1 MPVLQTRCA
10 RESHQAILTH
20 KLAMELA
27 LPEGSMQDELLA
39 RIERHLACMY
49 GVSRA
54 GYSNLMRDV
63 LVVEFDPGIT
73 TATAV
78 YQRASSL
85 CPVKRKVQF

>member
-1 MPVLQTRCA
+1 MPLLQTRFA

-27 LPEGSMQDELLA
+27 LPDTAPEGLPG
-39 RIERHLACMY
+39 RIERHIACMY

-54 GYSNLMRDV
+54 GYSSLMRDV
-63 LVVEFDPGIT
+63 LVVEFDPGVT
-73 TATAV
+73 SATAV
-78 YQRASSL
+78 FQRVSSL